1 MKETKVVH
9 HWRFE
14 DGEVR
19 SYNHEHGVIDTPDP
33 MPRGW
38 YCWVFPQDNDDFIG
52 WMNTY
57 CPTADRTFRFNSGN
71 PMHSVYI
78 SDDAE
83 AVLFSLKYGSD

>member
-19 SYNHEHGVIDTPDP
+19 SYNHGRGIIDTPDP

-38 YCWVFPQDNDDFIG
+38 YCWVFPQDNDDFTQ

-57 CPTADRTFRFNSGN
+57 CPTAEHTFRFNSGN
-71 PMHSVYI
+71 PMHTVYI
-78 SDDAE
+78 SSDSE
-83 AVLFSLKYGSD
+83 ATLFALKYVK